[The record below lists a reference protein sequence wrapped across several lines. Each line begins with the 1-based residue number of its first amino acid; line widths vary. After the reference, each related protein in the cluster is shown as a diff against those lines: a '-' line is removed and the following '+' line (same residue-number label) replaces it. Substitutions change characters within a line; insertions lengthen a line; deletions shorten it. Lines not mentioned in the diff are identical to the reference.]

1 LQAPTFCRRSYAGSH
16 VLQAPTFCLALV

>member
-1 LQAPTFCRRSYAGSH
+1 LQAPTFCRRSFAGSH